1 MLIKAGV
8 DISRLKPPIRKK
20 LPEIAQHYRIRGD
33 ELIVTSTYEGNHSEG
48 SLHYADLA
56 IDTEL
61 PSKGERAFVERLAEE
76 LGPDYDVVLEKYH
89 VHTEYDP
96 K

>member
-20 LPEIAQHYRIRGD
+20 LPLIAQHYRRRCE
-33 ELIVTSTYEGNHSEG
+33 ELTVTSTYEGNHSEG
-48 SLHYADLA
+48 SLHYAHLA
-56 IDTEL
+56 VDTEMPL
-61 PSKGERAFVERLAEE
+61 KGQKAFVEDLAEE

-89 VHTEYDP
+89 IHTEYDP

>member
-20 LPEIAQHYRIRGD
+20 LPLISKHYRRRGQ
-33 ELIVTSTYEGNHSEG
+33 ELTVTSTYEGNHSEG

-56 IDTEL
+56 IDTEMPL
-61 PSKGERAFVERLAEE
+61 KDQKAFVEDLAED

-89 VHTEYDP
+89 IHTEYDP